1 MPEVKNTFLKSK
13 MNKDLDARILP
24 NGEYRDAQ
32 NVNVSKSEGEDVGSL
47 ENVLSNI
54 QISNIKNDIV
64 QAEILNFSGF
74 GTPPTESQIEN
85 SLSKLEIIG
94 ELIDTKNNRIF
105 LMLTN
110 YTDTSFDRLSNFAYA
125 DIYTTSKPIS
135 FIAKGAGCYIYV
147 LDFNTN
153 INTVLVGGNFLNFS
167 KTHIILN
174 ANILEDLLFW
184 TDDRNQP
191 RKINVNRALNESFS
205 SGNPYYYNEDHIS
218 VAKFAPV
225 LPISLIEEVA
235 ANSWE
240 STMQSVTQEYLPIHL
255 IDSIAFNKAGNEEL
269 VVLERK
275 FPAGTS
281 SSLIQEGDKVIIEN
295 DDGEEFEY
303 NIKIGGG
310 LGGGGDQN
318 SFNIEGTFED
328 GGLTDGIKAGWVVK
342 LQRRNPI
349 YDQLYIGDRN
359 VLKDKFYRFSY
370 RFKYDDNEYSL
381 FAPFTQEVFVPKQF
395 GYFLDRD
402 ENKTGRS
409 GIVSFMENIID
420 KVKFNIRL
428 PYLGTN
434 MENSL
439 KVKEIQIV
447 SKASDEQ
454 AVKVIEDVP
463 VADLTNTQDYI
474 YEYNSIKPYKT
485 LPENELTRVH
495 DKVPIRAKC
504 QEVTS
509 NRVIYGNYIDKH
521 TSPDFLDYELRL
533 NVKNNISDGVTP
545 IAPGFEPAPFSQI
558 RKEYPNHT
566 LKQNRSYTV
575 GVVLMD
581 RYGRPSNVI
590 LSKQEVI
597 TPNDLVSTIYAP
609 YTNNGANKVHEWP
622 GNLLE
627 IQFNQEIQ
635 QAGPDGYPGLYS
647 ETNPLGWYSYKLVV
661 KQQEQEYYNVYV
673 AGILAGEISWT
684 TTPIE
689 YDPDEAIEPAQDETA
704 QNQPN
709 YINSIST
716 SLISLFGDNINKIP
730 RNLNEVGTTDID
742 FGSSTL
748 LFNRVNPNSWDDN
761 ITYISEEIGPAEYKF
776 GVPYNVQSN
785 VDSTPDTIDF
795 IKPFKQFGEW
805 TTTKG
810 NLYPGQQFNQ
820 NNLPF
825 KDPWYPF
832 TGVINTDNN
841 ASGLQFK
848 DPLFKAN
855 ENPFIASI
863 STQFKTGVQ
872 PKKDTTTFPNYE
884 YYRNTGENRLGDTTL
899 GVYET
904 NPTESLLELF
914 WETSTAGLIEN
925 DSYIENSPQ
934 YTSLNDAIYEGSGGN
949 GPFIISNPNWD
960 WKESDPINTLI
971 TDDFTILQKDGNPC
985 NDNNNIIE
993 IIEVK
998 NTNGSNRT
1006 SEFEVVKNPRGNG
1019 DTTWSIINK
1028 KVYAYL
1034 SDANTNH
1041 NYQITLKLTANGQT
1055 VNITTVFSL
1064 SNAKPKIISPIIN
1077 RYWDQQYGNDF
1088 DYKIDIPI
1096 DVSSVSEDGSNWQQT
1111 LVDKQANGIVL
1122 NCSGIAGLKEI
1133 APGPNIIPTSF
1144 ALYNELNVVN
1154 GVDGDLSEFDSIRQI
1169 KRTCDL
1175 KDVNDPSIDFSNA
1188 LQVYETPQ
1196 NQGSEFII
1204 AVKSTNIINFPAAA
1218 RIDGPDTLTPVYA
1231 ATFEVVSTDVNGN
1244 GLETSEQFRCIICG
1258 PEYNV
1263 ILPDVAGTSF
1273 VGNVKYSF
1281 SMKN

>member
-1 MPEVKNTFLKSK
+1 
-13 MNKDLDARILP
+13 
-24 NGEYRDAQ
+24 
-32 NVNVSKSEGEDVGSL
+32 
-47 ENVLSNI
+47 
-54 QISNIKNDIV
+54 
-64 QAEILNFSGF
+64 
-74 GTPPTESQIEN
+74 
-85 SLSKLEIIG
+85 
-94 ELIDTKNNRIF
+94 
-105 LMLTN
+105 MLTN

-167 KTHIILN
+167 KTHRILN

-255 IDSIAFNKAGNEEL
+255 IDTIAGNKDGDEEL

-402 ENKTGRS
+402 ETKTGRS
-409 GIVSFMENIID
+409 GIVSFMENLID

-434 MENSL
+434 MEDSL

-454 AVKVIEDVP
+454 AVKVIEDIP
-463 VADLTNTQDYI
+463 VVDLTNTQDYI

-521 TSPDFLDYELRL
+521 TSPDFLDYELRI
-533 NVKNNISDGVTP
+533 NAKNNISDGVTP
-545 IAPGFEPAPFSQI
+545 IAPGFDPAAFSQI

-581 RYGRPSNVI
+581 RYGRSSNVI
-590 LSKQEVI
+590 LSKQEVT

-647 ETNPLGWYSYKLVV
+647 ETNPLGWYSYKVVV

-684 TTPIE
+684 TTPLTLDRTLDPPE
-689 YDPDEAIEPAQDETA
+689 YDIDNNQTA
-704 QNQPN
+704 LNQPK
-709 YINSIST
+709 YINSSQT

-730 RNLNEVGTTDID
+730 RNLNEVGATDID
-742 FGSSTL
+742 FGSSVR

-761 ITYISEEIGPAEYKF
+761 ITYISEEIGPAEYEF
-776 GVPYNVQSN
+776 GIPYNTQSN
-785 VDSTPDTIDF
+785 VDNTPDTIDF
-795 IKPFKQFGEW
+795 IKPFKEFGDW
-805 TTTKG
+805 TRTKG
-810 NLYPGQQFNQ
+810 NAYPEQ
-820 NNLPF
+820 NNVLGVIPF
-825 KDPWYPF
+825 PDPWYPF
-832 TGVINTDNN
+832 TGGINETGPTKDIV
-841 ASGLQFK
+841 FT
-848 DPLFKAN
+848 DPLYKAN

-863 STQFKTGVQ
+863 STQFQTGVN
-872 PKKDTTTFPNYE
+872 PKQQSVNEGVDTINF
-884 YYRNTGENRLGDTTL
+884 YRSTRDNRLGDTTL

-925 DSYIENSPQ
+925 DSYIDNSPQ
-934 YTSLNDAIYEGSGGN
+934 YVGLNDAIYEGGGSN
-949 GPFIISNPNWD
+949 GPFAITPVGFD
-960 WKESDPINTLI
+960 FKESDPVGTLI
-971 TDDFTILQKDGNPC
+971 TDDFTILQKDGNQC
-985 NDNNNIIE
+985 NDANNVITITSVKDGLNNERKFAFE
-993 IIEVK
+993 I
-998 NTNGSNRT
+998 
-1006 SEFEVVKNPRGNG
+1006 VKNPSGG
-1019 DTTWSIINK
+1019 GPTTWGIRNK
-1028 KVYAYL
+1028 VEYAYL
-1034 SDANTNH
+1034 DDSNVRQKYTF
-1041 NYQITLKLTANGQT
+1041 YLELTANGQT
-1055 VNITTVFSL
+1055 IPFGGIPGELSNEPPVAQVNWPDVRYNSTYQGTTPVFKLSINAGVEEVLFVGVYDFYNGSIASSEVLKQLVFSCDFIDVLSGNDYSNNFSINQL
-1064 SNAKPKIISPIIN
+1064 SNGQVYIRVDDISG
-1077 RYWDQQYGNDF
+1077 Y
-1088 DYKIDIPI
+1088 
-1096 DVSSVSEDGSNWQQT
+1096 
-1111 LVDKQANGIVL
+1111 
-1122 NCSGIAGLKEI
+1122 
-1133 APGPNIIPTSF
+1133 
-1144 ALYNELNVVN
+1144 
-1154 GVDGDLSEFDSIRQI
+1154 
-1169 KRTCDL
+1169 
-1175 KDVNDPSIDFSNA
+1175 SNA
-1188 LQVYETPQ
+1188 GNALR
-1196 NQGSEFII
+1196 EF
-1204 AVKSTNIINFPAAA
+1204 
-1218 RIDGPDTLTPVYA
+1218 TLKV
-1231 ATFEVVSTDVNGN
+1231 TDANGN
-1244 GLETSEQFRCIICG
+1244 GDTISINFNFN
-1258 PEYNV
+1258 YAFN
-1263 ILPDVAGTSF
+1263 
-1273 VGNVKYSF
+1273 
-1281 SMKN
+1281 

>member
-54 QISNIKNDIV
+54 QISNVKNDII

-94 ELIDTKNNRIF
+94 ELVDTKNNRIF

-110 YTDTSFDRLSNFAYA
+110 YTDTSFNRLSNFAYA

-167 KTHIILN
+167 KTHKILN

-205 SGNPYYYNEDHIS
+205 SGDPYYYNEDHIS

-255 IDSIAFNKAGNEEL
+255 IDSIASNKDGDEEL

-310 LGGGGDQN
+310 LGGGGLQN

-328 GGLTDGIKAGWVVK
+328 GGLTGGIKAGWVVK
-342 LQRRNPI
+342 LQRQNPI
-349 YDQLYIGDRN
+349 YDQLYIGDKN

-402 ENKTGRS
+402 ETKTGRS
-409 GIVSFMENIID
+409 GVVSFMENLID

-434 MENSL
+434 MEDSL
-439 KVKEIQIV
+439 KIKEIQIV

-454 AVKVIEDVP
+454 ALKVIEDIP

-495 DKVPIRAKC
+495 DKVPVRAKC
-504 QEVTS
+504 QEITS

-521 TSPDFLDYELRL
+521 TSPDFLDYELRI
-533 NVKNNISDGVTP
+533 NAKNNVSDGVTP
-545 IAPGFEPAPFSQI
+545 IAPGFDPAPFNQT

-590 LSKQEVI
+590 LSKQEVVNQ
-597 TPNDLVSTIYAP
+597 NDQVSTIYAP
-609 YTNNGANKVHEWP
+609 YTNNGANEVHEWP

-627 IQFNQEIQ
+627 IQFNEEIQ

-647 ETNPLGWYSYKLVV
+647 ETNPLGWYSYKIVV

-684 TTPIE
+684 TTPLTLDRE
-689 YDPDEAIEPAQDETA
+689 SDPPVYDVNNNETA
-704 QNQPN
+704 LNQPK
-709 YINSIST
+709 YINSSQT

-730 RNLNEVGTTDID
+730 RNLKEVGTTDVD
-742 FGSSTL
+742 FGSSVK

-761 ITYISEEIGPAEYKF
+761 ITSSAGPINYSN
-776 GVPYNVQSN
+776 GVPYNTQSN
-785 VDSTPDTIDF
+785 VDNTPDTIDF
-795 IKPFKQFGEW
+795 IKPFKEFGDW
-805 TTTKG
+805 TRTKG
-810 NLYPGQQFNQ
+810 NAYPEQ
-820 NNLPF
+820 NNVLGTTPF
-825 KDPWYPF
+825 PDPWYPF
-832 TGVINTDNN
+832 VGGINETGPTKDIVFT
-841 ASGLQFK
+841 
-848 DPLFKAN
+848 DPLYKAN

-863 STQFKTGVQ
+863 STQFQTGVN
-872 PKKDTTTFPNYE
+872 PKQQSVNSGVDKINF
-884 YYRNTGENRLGDTTL
+884 YRSTGDNRLGDTTL

-925 DSYIENSPQ
+925 DSYIDNSPQ
-934 YTSLNDAIYEGSGGN
+934 YTGLNDAIYEGSGNN
-949 GPFIISNPNWD
+949 GPFIISDPNWD
-960 WKESDPINTLI
+960 WKESDPIDTLI

-985 NDNNNIIE
+985 NDNSNVVE
-993 IIEVK
+993 IIKVE
-998 NTNGSNRT
+998 NGNGDDRT
-1006 SEFEVVKNPRGNG
+1006 SKFEIVKNPRGGG
-1019 DTTWSIINK
+1019 DTTWSIRNK
-1028 KVYAYL
+1028 KVYPFL
-1034 SDANTNH
+1034 SNSNVDQ

-1055 VNITTVFSL
+1055 VNITTDFRLNNVDPSVYFSL
-1064 SNAKPKIISPIIN
+1064 LNKNWNSIYGSVFNYKYKVKFDPGGLFSSNTTTYTK
-1077 RYWDQQYGNDF
+1077 
-1088 DYKIDIPI
+1088 
-1096 DVSSVSEDGSNWQQT
+1096 T
-1111 LVDKQANGIVL
+1111 TNGVVL
-1122 NCSGIAGLKEI
+1122 NCSGIVDLKESQS
-1133 APGPNIIPTSF
+1133 GQTNTIPTEVI
-1144 ALYNELNVVN
+1144 LYNQFAILN
-1154 GVDGDLSEFDSIRQI
+1154 GVEGGDLNSDSKLEIQ
-1169 KRTCDL
+1169 KTCNL
-1175 KDVNDPSIDFSNA
+1175 IDVDYPDRDFNDV
-1188 LQVYETPQ
+1188 LEVYETAIS
-1196 NQGSEFII
+1196 GGGTTFTIR
-1204 AVKSTNIINFPAAA
+1204 VKDTDRSKFPAAA
-1218 RIDGPDTLTPVYA
+1218 QVGDGFKNPLFSA
-1231 ATFEVVSTDVNGN
+1231 RLKVVSTDANGS
-1244 GLETSEQFRCIICG
+1244 GFSVSEEFTLIMCG
-1258 PEYNV
+1258 EEFNEGGYEIRYDN
-1263 ILPDVAGTSF
+1263 
-1273 VGNVKYSF
+1273 
-1281 SMKN
+1281 SMKP